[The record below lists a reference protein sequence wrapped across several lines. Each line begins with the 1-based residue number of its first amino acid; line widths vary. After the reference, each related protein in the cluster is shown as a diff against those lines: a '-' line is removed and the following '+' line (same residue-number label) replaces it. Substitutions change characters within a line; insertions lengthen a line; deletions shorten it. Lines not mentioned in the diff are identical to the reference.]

1 MQKRV
6 LLVDD
11 EYIVR
16 KTLQDFLEDEGF
28 YVGTAE
34 SGENGI
40 DLLREAPFDY
50 CIVDMRLPGMDGND
64 FILGAHG
71 MDPGLRFLVYT
82 GSVDY
87 VPPAGFRDF
96 GITRTHI
103 FHKPIADMRTLS
115 DALRRLESEAPE

>member
-1 MQKRV
+1 MMQKRV

-11 EYIVR
+11 EYMVR

-28 YVGTAE
+28 VVSAAE
-34 SGENGI
+34 SGEDGLA
-40 DLLREAPFDY
+40 LLREGPFDY

-64 FILGAHG
+64 FILSAHG
-71 MDPGLRFLVYT
+71 MDPALRFLVYT

-87 VPPAGFRDF
+87 VPPARFLGLGISRD
-96 GITRTHI
+96 HI

-115 DALRRLESEAPE
+115 DALRALDREEA